1 MRTGTHFSESM
12 MTAEMQPL
20 GLERRQK
27 MAIVFGKIFN
37 TMGQRLTRS
46 KGENPPP
53 SEWKACQKS
62 YPLWRN
68 PAGRSFLRRT
78 RIQSFNR
85 MNESYRHTKT
95 PESIVNDVQVFI
107 VKIFE
112 DCPKWLLKLQWP
124 HFRGNVA
131 TFAIS
136 TEHISENLS
145 EREDSN
151 SLSSGEFSKFKDKRR
166 FHFCTVPPYGSH
178 VTGQQEFPPKE

>member
-20 GLERRQK
+20 GLKGRQN
-27 MAIVFGKIFN
+27 MAMVFGKIVN

-112 DCPKWLLKLQWP
+112 DCSKGILKLDRH
-124 HFRGNVA
+124 HFRRSVTNFSVG
-131 TFAIS
+131 TEYIAIS
-136 TEHISENLS
+136 LS

-151 SLSSGEFSKFKDKRR
+151 SLASGEFSKFKDKL
-166 FHFCTVPPYGSH
+166 
-178 VTGQQEFPPKE
+178 